1 MPCGIFKNCATC
13 HNFRPSLI
21 IIMDDG
27 DEYFQKKNPKIF
39 IMPCVEFE
47 WMDDN

>member
-1 MPCGIFKNCATC
+1 
-13 HNFRPSLI
+13 
-21 IIMDDG
+21 MDDG
-27 DEYFQKKNPKIF
+27 DEYFQKKNPKKF